1 MAGDCVMKACNGD
14 GGDWVLVGCGFVEM
28 VNGGL
33 FFMVS

>member
-1 MAGDCVMKACNGD
+1 MKACSGD

>member
-1 MAGDCVMKACNGD
+1 MMGDCVMKACSGGG

-33 FFMVS
+33 

>member
-1 MAGDCVMKACNGD
+1 MKACSGGG